1 MSPFAHL
8 LDQFHHHHHR
18 HHHHVLSSSSSQC
31 IPRQQ
36 AAQLEGD
43 EHCTAQHSS
52 HSSTHSRRIRNR
64 NRRGSSGGRTGE
76 RGAPLSQPSSQ
87 PQRTEGWRSFLLI
100 FISVLR
106 FSFSYLVMTGI
117 RVFFSTFFFF
127 PRDLRSSTIPYLSSA
142 SISIRPGP
150 HHLHHHL
157 YQPLPDDAAP
167 PFANPTTQHGIVRLP
182 PPPSSRARH
191 APRFAFAFATT
202 GLPTDLPTHL
212 DRSLALR
219 LGRPSS
225 PHLAPDMAYL
235 PTTTTHGRRQSSQQP
250 GILNPLALS
259 ISPPSFSLCFHSSSL
274 VSTAS
279 HRIASHCICSERD
292 KGRGLVASIHPS
304 IHPFLHTHGRSF
316 MHPSR
321 NENGLFDGRS
331 SSVVEMTGQAKP
343 SQGSASRASRARG
356 KDTERR
362 CASSTVFRL
371 HGQTDRQTRKA
382 GKERERERERSET
395 PTTGRRVR
403 SSVS

>member
-127 PRDLRSSTIPYLSSA
+127 FPETCGVPPYHTFHQHPSA
-142 SISIRPGP
+142 SGQDHTTSTTTFTNRYPTTPRPPLRIRR
-150 HHLHHHL
+150 HSMASCACRRLHRREHDMRRASPS
-157 YQPLPDDAAP
+157 PLPQRAYLPTYP
-167 PFANPTTQHGIVRLP
+167 PTSTARSLFASAVHRARIWLQTWPTYLP
-182 PPPSSRARH
+182 PPPTAGVSRRNNQAFLIPLRYLSVP
-191 APRFAFAFATT
+191 PRFPFAFIH
-202 GLPTDLPTHL
+202 HL
-212 DRSLALR
+212 SF
-219 LGRPSS
+219 
-225 PHLAPDMAYL
+225 
-235 PTTTTHGRRQSSQQP
+235 
-250 GILNPLALS
+250 
-259 ISPPSFSLCFHSSSL
+259 PP
-274 VSTAS
+274 
-279 HRIASHCICSERD
+279 HRIASHRTAFAQREI
-292 KGRGLVASIHPS
+292 KGEGSLHPS
-304 IHPFLHTHGRSF
+304 IHPSVFAYPRAFVYASVTHSLCICFFFFFFVFLCWIWGWEEWGRVDQV
-316 MHPSR
+316 R
-321 NENGLFDGRS
+321 Q
-331 SSVVEMTGQAKP
+331 EMRMACSMEEVAALLQ
-343 SQGSASRASRARG
+343 
-356 KDTERR
+356 
-362 CASSTVFRL
+362 
-371 HGQTDRQTRKA
+371 
-382 GKERERERERSET
+382 
-395 PTTGRRVR
+395 
-403 SSVS
+403 